1 MRTECVARVENPDGC
16 GRWTDRQSLVCPA
29 SVSEKL
35 ALFLSSS
42 LRIWCEEEFELLAP
56 LSHGRRLL

>member
-42 LRIWCEEEFELLAP
+42 LSGAKKN
-56 LSHGRRLL
+56 LSF